1 MKTNINKVQLDN
13 YLKRINFKNKLYR
26 NLDTLSALQ
35 KFHLLNIPFE
45 NLDIHHKIPISIN
58 LEYFYNKIVDNKRGG
73 FCYELNGLFNELL
86 KSLGYI
92 TYLVSARV
100 FDTQDKFGDEF
111 DHLAIIVKMDN
122 EDWLVDVGFGEFA
135 FSPLKIITGI
145 EQKDERGVFRIS
157 SFNKD
162 YLVVQKLSSE
172 TWKNEYLFSMRQRNI
187 SEFSDKCNYHQTS
200 PDSTFTQKKL
210 CSIATLN
217 GRITLTD
224 KSLKITKYDKVQEIE
239 IKNEKR
245 FYQLLK
251 IYFDIEFKL
260 DI

>member
-1 MKTNINKVQLDN
+1 MDKVQLDK
-13 YLKRINFKNKLYR
+13 YLERINFRNKICN

-35 KFHLLNIPFE
+35 KSHLLNIPFE

-58 LEYFYNKIVDNKRGG
+58 LEYFYNKIVENKRGG

-86 KSLGYI
+86 KSLGFK
-92 TYLVSARV
+92 THLVSARV
-100 FDTQDKFGDEF
+100 FNTQEKYGDEF
-111 DHLAIIVKMDN
+111 DHLAIIVKIDN
-122 EDWLVDVGFGEFA
+122 DNWIVDVGFGEFA

-145 EQKDERGVFRIS
+145 EQKDERGIFRII

-162 YLVVQKLSSE
+162 YLAVQKKSSDG
-172 TWKNEYLFSMRQRNI
+172 WKNEYLFSLRPRNI
-187 SEFSDKCNYHQTS
+187 SEFSDKCNYHQSS

-224 KSLKITKYDKVQEIE
+224 KSLKITSNDTVREIE
-239 IKNEKR
+239 IVNDKR

-251 IYFDIEFKL
+251 IYFDIEFKA

>member
-1 MKTNINKVQLDN
+1 MNKVQLEK
-13 YLKRINFKNKLYR
+13 YLERINFNNKFCK
-26 NLDTLSALQ
+26 NLDTLIALQ
-35 KFHLLNIPFE
+35 KSHLLNIPFE
-45 NLDIHHKIPISIN
+45 NLDIHRKIPISIN
-58 LEYFYNKIVDNKRGG
+58 LDYFYKKIVKYKRGG

-86 KSLGYI
+86 LSLGFN

-100 FDTQDKFGDEF
+100 FNTQDKFGDEF

-122 EDWLVDVGFGEFA
+122 DDWLVDVGFGEFA

-145 EQKDERGVFRIS
+145 EQKDERGIFRIL

-162 YLVVQKLSSE
+162 YLIVQRQSSDG
-172 TWKNEYLFSMRQRNI
+172 WKNEYLFSLRPRNI

-200 PDSTFTQKKL
+200 PDSSFTQKKL

-224 KSLKITKYDKVQEIE
+224 KSLKITSNDTVREIE
-239 IKNEKR
+239 IINDKR

-251 IYFDIEFKL
+251 IYFDIEFKA